1 MKKVLCLTTVFFVCF
16 LSVTIFCVMQRKSNV
31 ELTQECKQY
40 LKDQGVENYKI
51 KKTGNIVEKVSM
63 QREDIE
69 VSDEE
74 VEEKINDELSV
85 AGEFIEITDRS
96 NVKKGDFVE
105 ISYSVY
111 LKDKL
116 INSCD
121 KEIIKVGAGYYG
133 KEFEEKL
140 IGIKKGIETEF
151 ELVVPDDEKQ
161 YAGETE
167 NIKVLVSKIEQK
179 EVPVLDD
186 KYVADNYKD
195 IKNVDEYYELI
206 KSQIK
211 KEKELKAQNNKLDEV
226 KKSLNKAYFV
236 EISETE
242 KAAYAEK
249 VYKEYLQMA
258 KSMGVSFEEF
268 ANEMFGESKE
278 QFLNNCYDKS
288 IDELETILLY
298 CAYITD
304 SNISASK
311 NEINNYISHND
322 IKNEMYESKEKMNN
336 YVKYKVLEEKALN
349 KLVK

>member
-1 MKKVLCLTTVFFVCF
+1 MKKVLFLITVFIVCF
-16 LSVTIFCVMQRKSNV
+16 LCVAGFFVMQRNTRV

-40 LKDQGVENYKI
+40 LKDQGVDDYKI
-51 KKTGNIVEKVSM
+51 KKIDDNLQKVSM
-63 QREDIE
+63 PQENIE
-69 VSDEE
+69 VSNEE
-74 VEEKINDELSV
+74 VEERINDELSV
-85 AGEFIEITDRS
+85 AGEFVEITDR
-96 NVKKGDFVE
+96 NEVQNGDFVE

-140 IGIKKGIETEF
+140 VGIKKGIETEF
-151 ELVVPDDEKQ
+151 EIVVPYDEKQ

-167 NIKVLVSKIEQK
+167 NIKVLVSKIERK

-186 KYVADNYKD
+186 KYIADNYED

-211 KEKELKAQNNKLDEV
+211 EEKELQARNNKLDEV
-226 KKSLNKAYFV
+226 KIILKKIYCV
-236 EISETE
+236 EISEAE
-242 KAAYAEK
+242 KTSYAEK

-258 KSMGVSFEEF
+258 ESMGITIEEF
-268 ANEMFGESKE
+268 ANEMFGESKD

-298 CAYITD
+298 CAYIAD
-304 SNISASK
+304 SNISISK
-311 NEINNYISHND
+311 NEINNYISEND
-322 IKNEMYESKEKMNN
+322 IQSEQFESKEKMNH
-336 YVKYKVLEEKALN
+336 YVKYKVLEDKALN
-349 KLVK
+349 ELLK